1 MSRLLRSLRAAV
13 RLRVRPTGGKLRVRP
28 TGGKLR
34 AVPTGERPRTRPTG
48 GRPWALPAG
57 AVTALTGAA
66 AILAGVVAALA
77 VAVPAWAH
85 GTDAPDGTDYRTA
98 VDGVGPAVPGLAVRA
113 IEAGGRLELDN
124 RTGRTIEVLGYAG
137 EPYLE
142 VRPDGVHE
150 NVHSPATYLNTTI
163 TGDTAVPATADPTL
177 PPEWRRVSDEPVAR
191 WHDQRTHWMDA
202 TPPPQVAADPS
213 RTHRVRD
220 WVVPLRDGTRTIEV
234 RGTLD
239 WVPPPTTGLWWLAV
253 VLGAV
258 AVGLIGLPA
267 GRRWTGVVLGGAAI
281 AGGAA
286 AVGYAV
292 ARQVDAGAT
301 GVGAVLLGLL
311 VSQMWPVLAGLGAIA
326 AGGYALARRAAA
338 DFALALAGACLA
350 LFAGLANLAV
360 FTRSV
365 APVPWP
371 AWSARLVV
379 ATVLAA
385 GAGLAVAGA
394 LRLRAASR
402 TAVAAAAP
410 TDT

>member
-1 MSRLLRSLRAAV
+1 MSRLPRTVLTGVPPRSLLAGTPVRARLAGVSLRALLAGTPV
-13 RLRVRPTGGKLRVRP
+13 RSLLTGTPLRILRTGV
-28 TGGKLR
+28 
-34 AVPTGERPRTRPTG
+34 
-48 GRPWALPAG
+48 
-57 AVTALTGAA
+57 VTA
-66 AILAGVVAALA
+66 LAGVVAALA
-77 VAVPAWAH
+77 VAAPAQAH
-85 GTDAPDGTDYRTA
+85 GTDAPDGTNYRTT
-98 VDGVGPAVPGLAVRA
+98 VGGMSPAVPGLAVRA
-113 IEAGGRLELDN
+113 VEAGGRLELDN

-142 VRPDGVHE
+142 VRPDGVYE

-163 TGDTAVPATADPTL
+163 TGDAAVPATADPTL
-177 PPEWRRVSDEPVAR
+177 PPEWRRVSGGPVAR
-191 WHDQRTHWMDA
+191 WHDHRTHWTDA
-202 TPPPQVAADPS
+202 VPPPQVTADPS
-213 RTHRVRD
+213 RTHRIRD
-220 WVVPLRDGTRTIEV
+220 WVVPLRDGVRTVEV

-239 WVPPPTTGLWWLAV
+239 WVPPPTAGLWWLAV
-253 VLGAV
+253 ASGALV
-258 AVGLIGLPA
+258 VGLIGVST

-292 ARQVDAGAT
+292 ARQIDAGAT

-311 VSQMWPVLAGLGAIA
+311 VTQVWPVLAGLGAIA
-326 AGGYALARRAAA
+326 AGGYALARRPAT

-350 LFAGLANLAV
+350 LFAGLANVVV

-379 ATVLAA
+379 ATVLAV

-394 LRLRAASR
+394 LRMRAASR
-402 TAVAAAAP
+402 AAPAAAP
-410 TDT
+410 TDA